1 MKSQLLLLA
10 LPTAAF
16 SFHHLN
22 GQNPTRRKS
31 LTTSRHTRLEY
42 LKTKDNCLY
51 PVEDKETTLVAAGLE
66 RRGRRRRD
74 SKKNDHSTVNHRHSA
89 SDWLYNLRTW
99 KNSSVLREIQNPVIG
114 LSAWATLVSL
124 VQKTLLAT
132 NSKWAANMCI
142 SHSAHSFLVSSLG
155 LLLVFRT
162 NSAYQRFLVSNESL
176 LINESCIYI
185 YVTIFFVGPME

>member
-1 MKSQLLLLA
+1 MKRQLLLLA
-10 LPTAAF
+10 LPAAAF

-31 LTTSRHTRLEY
+31 VTTSGHRLKY
-42 LKTKDNCLY
+42 LKTEGSCIY
-51 PVEDKETTLVAAGLE
+51 PSGDKEATLVAAGLE
-66 RRGRRRRD
+66 SRGRRRRD
-74 SKKNDHSTVNHRHSA
+74 RNKNDHSDVNHRHSA
-89 SDWLYNLRTW
+89 SDWVYNLRTW
-99 KNSSVLREIQNPVIG
+99 KNSSVLREIQNPVIA

-124 VQKTLLAT
+124 VQKTLLT
-132 NSKWAANMCI
+132 VNSKWAANMCI

-176 LINESCIYI
+176 FINES
-185 YVTIFFVGPME
+185 

>member
-1 MKSQLLLLA
+1 MKRQLLLLA
-10 LPTAAF
+10 LPAAAF

-31 LTTSRHTRLEY
+31 VTTSGHRLKY
-42 LKTKDNCLY
+42 LKT
-51 PVEDKETTLVAAGLE
+51 EGKEATLVAAGLE
-66 RRGRRRRD
+66 SRGRRRRD
-74 SKKNDHSTVNHRHSA
+74 RNKNDHSDVNHRHST
-89 SDWLYNLRTW
+89 SDWVYNLRTW
-99 KNSSVLREIQNPVIG
+99 KNSSVLREIQNPVIA

-124 VQKTLLAT
+124 VQKTLLT
-132 NSKWAANMCI
+132 VNSKWAANMCI

-176 LINESCIYI
+176 FINES
-185 YVTIFFVGPME
+185 